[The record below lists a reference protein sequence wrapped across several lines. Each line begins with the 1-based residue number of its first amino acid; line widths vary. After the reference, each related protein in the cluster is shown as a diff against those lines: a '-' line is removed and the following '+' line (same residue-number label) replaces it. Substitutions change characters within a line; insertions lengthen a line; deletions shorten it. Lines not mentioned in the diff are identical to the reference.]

1 LEFKTLFSILK
12 KHMSDGDDVP
22 YFFREIMAMITTVTE
37 DEWGSSK
44 DPSVKTKDE
53 TLRNYAKRGI
63 CLRNLHRRSFTG
75 LLRKL
80 TERINEKMR
89 YSDL

>member
-44 DPSVKTKDE
+44 DPSVKTKDSG
-53 TLRNYAKRGI
+53 N
-63 CLRNLHRRSFTG
+63 
-75 LLRKL
+75 
-80 TERINEKMR
+80 
-89 YSDL
+89 